1 VLKEFYRVAFRNQN
15 LPLAPKLQ
23 SVRQSQGQPICGHD
37 RGAVN
42 WNCLA
47 SLVET
52 AKLHGLD
59 PQSYLADIIGKLVNG
74 RLQNRRLVA
83 WRTKRRRLAA

>member
-59 PQSYLADIIGKLVNG
+59 PQSYLAARQRPIAKSMTCCPGLGGQNG
-74 RLQNRRLVA
+74 A
-83 WRTKRRRLAA
+83 G